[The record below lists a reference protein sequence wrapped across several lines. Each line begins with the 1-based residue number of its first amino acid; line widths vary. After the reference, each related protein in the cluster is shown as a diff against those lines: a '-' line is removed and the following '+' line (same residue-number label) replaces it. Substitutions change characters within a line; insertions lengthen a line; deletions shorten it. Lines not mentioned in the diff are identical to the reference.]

1 MTDQQ
6 RPKRD
11 RAEYMRNYRASVK
24 AGRGT
29 PLEDRVSALEDEVRR
44 LTAALAKR
52 PTGTVA
58 LAPAS
63 RPAPVPAETSFNS
76 RPFTP
81 APKAGR

>member
-11 RAEYMRNYRASVK
+11 RAEYMRNYRASIK

-52 PTGTVA
+52 PTSG
-58 LAPAS
+58 APA
-63 RPAPVPAETSFNS
+63 PARAESSFNS

-81 APKAGR
+81 APKG